1 MQRKNEG
8 SFWGSSLGI
17 FEGVI
22 FLIICHLTLHADFG
36 LNLWMGCDSSAE
48 HQAATSLTV
57 PDRLFQALCFW
68 KTALVSFV
76 LGFSGPSTVSSR
88 QLVLHK
94 HRLQE
99 KVDGSSISHWLQLNS
114 HLRETVSPHSPLQHP
129 FQTVVWSPL
138 QRDLHMSYSLCETA
152 RFTVSLEMSNIPFFS
167 YR

>member
-22 FLIICHLTLHADFG
+22 FLTICHFTLHADFG

-88 QLVLHK
+88 QLVSINIGCRKRWMVPAFPIGYNLIHIWGK
-94 HRLQE
+94 LSHPTHLYNTLF
-99 KVDGSSISHWLQLNS
+99 KLSSGPLFK
-114 HLRETVSPHSPLQHP
+114 ETYTWAIHFAKQHALL
-129 FQTVVWSPL
+129 F
-138 QRDLHMSYSLCETA
+138 R
-152 RFTVSLEMSNIPFFS
+152 
-167 YR
+167 